1 MYKLPCKEIYQK
13 CCYTAGD
20 YNTLGLFSMYVS
32 VCVRVS
38 VSVLHHHPL
47 GESAAPVSGL

>member
-20 YNTLGLFSMYVS
+20 YNTLGLFSMYMRYAE
-32 VCVRVS
+32 CV
-38 VSVLHHHPL
+38 
-47 GESAAPVSGL
+47 